1 VTPAVPATKAAT
13 GKRTKTSTTGSG
25 KEEQEPR
32 IEVPLGLDGHNSI
45 SSKDAEKAEMSTAVR
60 RVNQVYDE
68 RQCLLLLQGSPEVTE
83 KLEVNMMLLTYLR
96 ETVQTLEQN
105 RVTIVGA
112 RTRSRAM
119 TDRLPPTE
127 TQDPQTP
134 QESTPSATPPQPVEG
149 VPASIAD
156 TTRTAQ
162 VYRAAATTVETPGAE
177 TEKSELI
184 VIPEDTEEDTE
195 EDDDVDGDLD

>member
-1 VTPAVPATKAAT
+1 M
-13 GKRTKTSTTGSG
+13 
-25 KEEQEPR
+25 
-32 IEVPLGLDGHNSI
+32 
-45 SSKDAEKAEMSTAVR
+45 SSQDAENAEIGTAVR
-60 RVNQVYDE
+60 RVTQVYDE
-68 RQCLLLLQGSPEVTE
+68 RQCLLLLQESPEVTE

-105 RVTIVGA
+105 RVTIIGA

-119 TDRLPPTE
+119 TDRLPPTG

-134 QESTPSATPPQPVEG
+134 KESTPSATPPQPVEG

-156 TTRTAQ
+156 TARTAQ